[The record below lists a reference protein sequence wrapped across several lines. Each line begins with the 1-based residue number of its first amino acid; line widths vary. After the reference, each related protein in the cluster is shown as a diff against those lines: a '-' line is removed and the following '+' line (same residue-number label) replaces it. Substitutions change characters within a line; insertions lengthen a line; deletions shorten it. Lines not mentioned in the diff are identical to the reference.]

1 MLGKLTDTA
10 IRNAKPAAKPYRISD
25 GGGMYL
31 EISPTGGKLWRLK
44 YRFGG
49 KEKRLALG
57 VYPDVS
63 LARARERRHEAR
75 KLLAEGVDPG
85 QERKAAKAAAG
96 AQGDTFEL
104 LAREWHQLF
113 LSSWSLDHAAK
124 ILTSLEKNAFPW
136 IGHRPIRELLPPEIL
151 SVARRVEARGA
162 VETAH
167 RLVGTIGMVFRY
179 AVAAG
184 RADSDP
190 TRDLRGALAPVNAAN
205 YPTITDPGELGAL
218 LRAINTYSGGYAV
231 RAALRI
237 LPYVFVR
244 PGELR
249 GMTWAELQLDGP
261 EPLWTIPAERMKL
274 RRPHLVPLASQVVDI
289 LRDLQPVSGAGAVVF
304 PGNRSRNKPY
314 SETTLRAA
322 LDRLGYGSD
331 VIVPHGFRGT
341 ASTLLN
347 EMNYDDDWIE
357 AQLAHLVPG
366 VRGDYNHAV
375 YLPDRRRM
383 LQAWADYL
391 DGLREG
397 GRVIP
402 MGHRNAG

>member
-1 MLGKLTDTA
+1 
-10 IRNAKPAAKPYRISD
+10 
-25 GGGMYL
+25 
-31 EISPTGGKLWRLK
+31 
-44 YRFGG
+44 
-49 KEKRLALG
+49 
-57 VYPDVS
+57 VS

-85 QERKAAKAAAG
+85 QERKAAKAAAV

-113 LSSWSLDHAAK
+113 LSSWSQDHAAK
-124 ILTSLEKNAFPW
+124 ILTSLENNAFPW

-167 RLVGTIGMVFRY
+167 RLVSTIGMVFRY
-179 AVAAG
+179 AVSAG

-218 LRAINTYSGGYAV
+218 LRAINAYSGGYVV

-249 GMTWAELQLDGP
+249 GMAWSELQLDGP

-274 RRPHLVPLASQVVDI
+274 RRTHLVPLAPQVVDI
-289 LRDLQPVSGAGAVVF
+289 LRDLRPVSGAGPMVF
-304 PGNRSRNKPY
+304 PGSRGPDRPY
-314 SETTLRAA
+314 SETTMRAA
-322 LDRLGYGSD
+322 LERLGYSHD

-347 EMNYDDDWIE
+347 EMNFDDDWIE

-383 LQAWADYL
+383 MQAWADYL
-391 DGLREG
+391 DALREG

-402 MGHRNAG
+402 MRHQDAS